1 MDITVNKDTTA
12 SKHINAMPISMY
24 VDIEQIQK
32 YYLPGVSKR
41 RIRAF
46 TTSRFKTLRNGKR
59 ILVDRK
65 QLEEYLSDP
74 DIEKIM

>member
-1 MDITVNKDTTA
+1 MNEENVK
-12 SKHINAMPISMY
+12 MPISMY
-24 VDIEQIQK
+24 VDIEQIQM

-46 TTSRFKTLRNGKR
+46 TTGRFKTLRNGKR

-65 QLEEYLSDP
+65 QLEEYLLDP
-74 DIEKIM
+74 DVENIM

>member
-1 MDITVNKDTTA
+1 MDITANKD
-12 SKHINAMPISMY
+12 INEMPISMY

>member
-1 MDITVNKDTTA
+1 MDITVNRDTTA
-12 SKHINAMPISMY
+12 SKDINAMPISMY